1 MLPKNENYLVYVTAS
16 AFFTDRDYAYI
27 SNLLN
32 TCTEYNV
39 NINRILIFLLGNEPY
54 KNYVD
59 TIYSNDKRVTVIHI
73 DVPEKIPLILKQ
85 FKYVTYIVGE
95 DELGTYIKDHIL
107 TSENTHITT
116 NKKTVKVRNY
126 IMPVYKNRTDEYN
139 NTPVK
144 SAIAYHDI
152 KSGNFENFLTNFSII
167 TKANYTLNRKSLKIL
182 FDKMQ

>member
-1 MLPKNENYLVYVTAS
+1 MLPKNENYLVYATAS

-59 TIYSNDKRVTVIHI
+59 TIYSNDKRITVIHI

-95 DELGTYIKDHIL
+95 DRKLRRIK
-107 TSENTHITT
+107 
-116 NKKTVKVRNY
+116 
-126 IMPVYKNRTDEYN
+126 
-139 NTPVK
+139 
-144 SAIAYHDI
+144 
-152 KSGNFENFLTNFSII
+152 G
-167 TKANYTLNRKSLKIL
+167 
-182 FDKMQ
+182 